1 MKNVYYNET
10 KLGSIITNRILSAEE
25 ILYLIDVDMDKYA
38 AAHGWNGWDIND
50 IYTMPDSAILLAAVH
65 EDDER
70 SNPAVVAYF
79 WDSVSNKF
87 LSNNGLVTD
96 ATAVFDL
103 KEARAF
109 IHNAFADWATLKEFD
124 KPKLNVIHGSTAEE
138 TFTSMVQEWIYDQ
151 ENSEEIEWVDGP
163 IYDEDVDCWYQTL
176 KDNESEFDVGVEVD
190 GVNIRVIS

>member
-38 AAHGWNGWDIND
+38 AAHGWNGWDIRYLYHTD
-50 IYTMPDSAILLAAVH
+50 GILPLPYRDTKEAIKRLLLTGT
-65 EDDER
+65 
-70 SNPAVVAYF
+70 AYRKLSITDF
-79 WDSVSNKF
+79 WP
-87 LSNNGLVTD
+87 D
-96 ATAVFDL
+96 ATAVLIWRHVISILLFL
-103 KEARAF
+103 LIGQRP
-109 IHNAFADWATLKEFD
+109 KEFD

-151 ENSEEIEWVDGP
+151 ENSEEIEWVDEP